1 MLAAAR
7 RLISIETPRPAP
19 YLREAP
25 GRFQTRSR
33 QFSLCV
39 EAIRPCYTTTDILAG
54 SISILAPSGNP
65 IPPTSDSKC
74 VLVSVGPTCASVH
87 RCPDACDLG
96 GVTNR
101 AA

>member
-25 GRFQTRSR
+25 GRFQTQSR

-39 EAIRPCYTTTDILAG
+39 EAIRPCYTTTDIFG
-54 SISILAPSGNP
+54 RVNIHF
-65 IPPTSDSKC
+65 
-74 VLVSVGPTCASVH
+74 GPEW
-87 RCPDACDLG
+87 
-96 GVTNR
+96 
-101 AA
+101 